1 VVCGL
6 SVEGGEGGA
15 RVRKEMSAAKIRKES
30 SSLGGVFALL
40 MIIALTGCE
49 STQEERPVVHPATR
63 TELTM
68 RAVPEAEWERFLAEV
83 VVARFPTGVTVLNAN
98 GHRSQ
103 GGRLSNEASRIL
115 VVVHP
120 STLQNNRALEEVR
133 REFKARFGGEVLRSD
148 TPAAVSF

>member
-1 VVCGL
+1 MNIFEIGRRSDLPGIVALVV
-6 SVEGGEGGA
+6 
-15 RVRKEMSAAKIRKES
+15 IT
-30 SSLGGVFALL
+30 F
-40 MIIALTGCE
+40 LTGCE
-49 STQEERPVVHPATR
+49 STERERRVVQPATR

-68 RAVPEAEWERFLAEV
+68 RAVPEAEWEKFLAEV
-83 VVARFPTGVTVLNAN
+83 VVARFPTGVTVLNGS
-98 GHRSQ
+98 GHRAQ
-103 GGRLSNEASRIL
+103 GGRLSNEASRIV